1 MGRGIAFK
9 PATFYLGVVDHLAR
23 VVEGGEEPVP
33 SSPQERKEKKK
44 ELDDKTGSGVHV
56 EGAPKEGEP
65 VKTGKDGKSEERGHE
80 HKGTAKATDNVRD
93 HLPKRMDS
101 GMAHTPEAEGG
112 SSTGRRSFEGP
123 GEARRRGASKREDK
137 DTDA

>member
-1 MGRGIAFK
+1 
-9 PATFYLGVVDHLAR
+9 
-23 VVEGGEEPVP
+23 
-33 SSPQERKEKKK
+33 
-44 ELDDKTGSGVHV
+44 VHV